1 MSLRDRFTD
10 DLKTAMKAGEKA
22 RVSTI
27 RLIIAR
33 MKEADIAARPRGVDR
48 VSDEDIA
55 ALLRSMVKQR
65 RDSIALYRQGG
76 REELAAGEEAEI
88 AVIETYLPAGLDD
101 AALLG
106 AVADAIASTGAAG
119 PKDMGRVMAALR
131 ASHGAE
137 LDMARANAIVRKTL
151 G

>member
-1 MSLRDRFTD
+1 M
-10 DLKTAMKAGEKA
+10 
-22 RVSTI
+22 
-27 RLIIAR
+27 
-33 MKEADIAARPRGVDR
+33 
-48 VSDEDIA
+48 
-55 ALLRSMVKQR
+55 
-65 RDSIALYRQGG
+65 
-76 REELAAGEEAEI
+76 
-88 AVIETYLPAGLDD
+88 IETYLPAGRDD